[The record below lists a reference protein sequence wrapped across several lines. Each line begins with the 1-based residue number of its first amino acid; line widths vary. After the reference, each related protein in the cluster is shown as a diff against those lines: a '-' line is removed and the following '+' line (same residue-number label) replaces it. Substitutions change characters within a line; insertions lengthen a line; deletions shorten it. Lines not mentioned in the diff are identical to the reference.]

1 MHGIKPVMKAF
12 RYFLIGL
19 GALAALLTAAAF
31 LPSNDAFVRLWDFP
45 RVQLA
50 VLLLV
55 ALVASPWL
63 FARGTRWRLVF
74 PAALLAA
81 LICQLVAIFPYTPLM
96 KKQAQTASS
105 CEPGARLTVLTSNV
119 LQENEDASRLQAA
132 IAAANPDIVLL
143 VETDAAWEKR
153 LAALKESYPHTVR
166 RPLDNTYG
174 MLLYSKLPLIAP
186 RVRFLVE
193 DDIPSIK
200 TGVRLRSG
208 ARIDLYG
215 VHPKPPPHQDTAQR
229 DAELILVGREV
240 SKSRVPSIVIGDLND
255 VAWSDTTHLFQETS
269 HLLDPRIG
277 RGTFDTFNANWPL
290 FKWPLDHVFFANTFQ
305 LIEMR
310 TLEKI
315 GSDHLPVL
323 ASLCFNPAAAATQAA
338 PQPEDDDAEDAEE
351 AVEEGR
357 EEEAEDDREGK

>member
-1 MHGIKPVMKAF
+1 MRAL
-12 RYFLIGL
+12 RYILIGL
-19 GALAALLTAAAF
+19 GGLAVLLTAIAF
-31 LPSNDAFVRLWDFP
+31 LPSNDALVRLWDFP

-50 VLLLV
+50 ALLGA
-55 ALVASPWL
+55 ALAVSPWL
-63 FARGTRWRLVF
+63 FARGSRWRLLF

-96 KKQAQTASS
+96 KKQAQTAAS
-105 CEPGARLTVLTSNV
+105 CDAGARLRVLTSNV
-119 LQENEDASRLQAA
+119 LQKNEDASRLQAA
-132 IAAANPDIVLL
+132 IAAADPDIVLL
-143 VETDAAWEKR
+143 LETDAAWEQR
-153 LAALKESYPHTVR
+153 LAALKTAYPHTVR

-174 MLLYSKLPLIAP
+174 MLLYSKLPLIGP

-193 DDIPSIK
+193 DDVPSIK

-229 DAELILVGREV
+229 DAELILIGREV
-240 SKSRVPSIVIGDLND
+240 SKSRVPAIVIGDLND

-269 HLLDPRIG
+269 HLLDPRVG

-290 FKWPLDHVFFANTFQ
+290 FKWPLDHVFFASTFQ

-310 TLEKI
+310 TLDKI

-323 ASLCFNPAAAATQAA
+323 AALCFNPAAAATQAA
-338 PQPEDDDAEDAEE
+338 PRPDEDDAEDAEE

-357 EEEAEDDREGK
+357 EEESEDDRDGK